1 MIQAIMKEPFAIALE
16 EAQAPKPSADEVLV
30 RIARIGICASDMQI
44 YHGKHKYAKMPMVIG
59 HEACGTVEEVGSSVS
74 GFAVGDRVVIQP
86 QLVCGE
92 CYPCSIGRMNVCE
105 NLRVMGVHT
114 DGFAAALVALAP
126 KMLHICPPDM
136 DFDKAILAEPMAVAV
151 GAVRRASYEGA
162 NIAVIGAGI
171 IGNLIAQVAQIYSG
185 KPALITDV
193 QENRLKIAK
202 QCGIVHTANATAPLK
217 DTIEAIFGRRKADV
231 IIDAAA
237 TARTFHESIAAARP
251 ASEIIITGNYK
262 EEMAFE
268 VPLIQRREVNLIG
281 HMMYTPDDFAEAVR
295 LLAGGDVKTDALVSK
310 SFELNDIAE
319 AFKFVDDNTADI
331 MKVVV
336 EI

>member
-1 MIQAIMKEPFAIALE
+1 
-16 EAQAPKPSADEVLV
+16 
-30 RIARIGICASDMQI
+30 
-44 YHGKHKYAKMPMVIG
+44 
-59 HEACGTVEEVGSSVS
+59 
-74 GFAVGDRVVIQP
+74 
-86 QLVCGE
+86 
-92 CYPCSIGRMNVCE
+92 MNVCE

-114 DGFAAALVALAP
+114 DGFAAVLVALAP
-126 KMLHICPPDM
+126 KMLHLCPLDI
-136 DFDKAILAEPMAVAV
+136 DFDKMILAEPMAVAV
-151 GAVRRASYEGA
+151 GAVRRSSYEGA

-193 QENRLKIAK
+193 QENRLKIAR
-202 QCGIVHTANATAPLK
+202 QCGIVHAVNATDRPLK
-217 DTIEAIFGRRKADV
+217 DTIEKIFGHRKADV

-295 LLAGGDVKTDALVSK
+295 LLASGDIKTDALVSK
-310 SFELNDIAE
+310 SFALSDIAE